1 MMVSPLHLQQSI
13 CSLPFQ
19 KDAIWHYVGTRG
31 LPEDDEA
38 IFGDMDDM
46 EVIFDDI
53 IITAKDGHE
62 HVGMMRKLLQK
73 STRSKCLK
81 VQSNKTPEQSK

>member
-1 MMVSPLHLQQSI
+1 MMMVSPLHLQQSI

-38 IFGDMDDM
+38 IF
-46 EVIFDDI
+46 
-53 IITAKDGHE
+53 KDGHE